1 MPDYRDAAGDLVGRS
16 IPHAV
21 DAAGRAVAVTSTA
34 PLPVASTMGAPA
46 AANIRHGYLS
56 FAATAAATTL
66 VTVPA
71 GRTWTGTLAVACAT
85 TTTAASVTAGV
96 ARAVVSVAGAGAIP
110 AGTVFAVEARAAA
123 NAATGTAGDSG
134 NSTLDCPLTVAAPAG
149 NAVTIQV
156 AATITNGVVDVTA
169 TGALV

>member
-1 MPDYRDAAGDLVGRS
+1 VPDYRDAAGDLVGRS
-16 IPHAV
+16 IPHTV
-21 DAAGRAVAVTSTA
+21 DASGRAVAVTGTA
-34 PLPVASTMGAPA
+34 PLPVASGAPA

-56 FAATAAATTL
+56 FAATTSATTL

-85 TTTAASVTAGV
+85 ATAAASATAGV
-96 ARAVVSVAGAGAIP
+96 ARAVVSVAGVGALP
-110 AGTVFAVEARAAA
+110 SGTVLAVEARAAA

-134 NSTLDCPLTVAAPAG
+134 NSTLECPLVVAAPAG
-149 NAVTIQV
+149 NDVTIQV
-156 AATITNGVVDVTA
+156 AATVTNGVVDVTA